1 LDFEKNCR
9 APLRR
14 RRSANRVFAK
24 RVDLKFGKSARTT
37 DADKEK
43 APSTKIPNERKQQ
56 RVRCF
61 SESDRA
67 GGITRRAV
75 DGRASRD
82 SPGAERREEIPL
94 ARREVSEET
103 NALRRVSTA

>member
-1 LDFEKNCR
+1 ML
-9 APLRR
+9 
-14 RRSANRVFAK
+14 
-24 RVDLKFGKSARTT
+24 KSARTT
-37 DADKEK
+37 DADKKKGASDKNPER
-43 APSTKIPNERKQQ
+43 ERKQQ

-61 SESDRA
+61 PESDRA